1 MYKLEN
7 LSGERINEISKYIA
21 DAFFDYKYNLEDKGL
36 RKYIWTR
43 EDMYMYINAIV
54 KVSYNSGLLYTTSDR
69 EEGYLILSGEGV
81 GKIGVIDGLKMIAA
95 ERKALG
101 GIKNMID
108 FISACFSDG
117 NTIETRMM
125 KAKRK
130 FIRIEVL
137 VVKPEYQ
144 HQGYMKKMLD
154 YVFDMADQK
163 GLPVIL
169 DTDDKDKC
177 QRYIHLGMK
186 LDRIRN
192 CGESFHMYDLIRESQ

>member
-1 MYKLEN
+1 
-7 LSGERINEISKYIA
+7 
-21 DAFFDYKYNLEDKGL
+21 
-36 RKYIWTR
+36 
-43 EDMYMYINAIV
+43 MYMYINAIV
-54 KVSYNSGLLYTTSDR
+54 KASYNRGLLYTTSDR

-101 GIKNMID
+101 GIKNMKD

-177 QRYIHLGMK
+177 QRYEHLEMTINSYTSILYQCINIK
-186 LDRIRN
+186 YLYIK
-192 CGESFHMYDLIRESQ
+192 EI